1 MTKFDEIPKDAMY
14 KAFKRIHR
22 LLGNTCPNF
31 PECDPGD
38 HIECHNSYDAWA
50 IADMVLHYEPGKNYP
65 FEKETV

>member
-22 LLGNTCPNF
+22 LLGRTCPNF
-31 PECDPGD
+31 PECENPVCDS
-38 HIECHNSYDAWA
+38 SYDAWA

-65 FEKETV
+65 FEKETI